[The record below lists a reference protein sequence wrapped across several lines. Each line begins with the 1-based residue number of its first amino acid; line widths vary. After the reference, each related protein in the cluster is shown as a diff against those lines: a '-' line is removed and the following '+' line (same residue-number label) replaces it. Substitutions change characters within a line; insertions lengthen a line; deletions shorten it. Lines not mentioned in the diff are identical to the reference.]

1 MRNSETTDQ
10 AKDGGKKRFE
20 VPSAWEK
27 VKETR
32 NPKPGVKKKTRKVKV
47 DRVKK
52 SYGASRLIDLQPMRQ
67 HLQLCGVSHNAQDQA
82 REMNKGVG
90 AQICQSRSSQVD
102 LMV

>member
-1 MRNSETTDQ
+1 VCNSGTTDQ
-10 AKDGGKKRFE
+10 AKDGGKKSFE
-20 VPSAWEK
+20 VPSAREK

-32 NPKPGVKKKTRKVKV
+32 NPKPGVKKKTCKVKV

-52 SYGASRLIDLQPMRQ
+52 SY
-67 HLQLCGVSHNAQDQA
+67 GVSHNAQDQA

-90 AQICQSRSSQVD
+90 AHICQSRSSQVY